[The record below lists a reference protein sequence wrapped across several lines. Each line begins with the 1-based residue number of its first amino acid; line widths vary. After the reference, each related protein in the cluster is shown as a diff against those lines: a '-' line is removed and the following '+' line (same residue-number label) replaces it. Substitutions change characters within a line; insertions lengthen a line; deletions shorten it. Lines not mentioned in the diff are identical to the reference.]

1 MALFKKLT
9 KEEKIQAKER
19 ERIHKEVI
27 KAENEYRK
35 EDKIPHEGAFVTLEH
50 INKIYDNHVQAV
62 YDFNLDIKPREF
74 IVFVGPSGC
83 GKSTTLRMI
92 AGLENITY
100 GNLFIN
106 GIYSNDLEP
115 KDRDIAMV
123 FQSYALYPHMSVFD
137 NMAFGL
143 KIRKH
148 KTLHVDNKLL
158 KEKLKVVISLEKELA
173 KKESELKE
181 VELKIKR
188 DSSLQTVFDGKIS
201 LLNNEIGELKDKLK
215 IANEEYMNVKTTPV
229 LTKDTDKIRRLNNDL
244 KFYKKSLAK
253 LEKQL
258 SKIELKSNLDSKEV
272 LIDELKKNISLAKEN
287 IERTE
292 KEIEYLENNDVVV
305 YKYKHLT
312 KREVREQVV
321 NAAKILDL
329 VDYLDRKPSALSG
342 GQCQRVALG
351 RAIVRNSKLF
361 LMDEPLSNL
370 DAKLRVQMRSEIVK
384 LHNQLQTTT
393 IYVTHDQTEAMTMA
407 SRIVV
412 MSKGYIQQI
421 GTPKEIYNHPAN
433 IFVASFIG
441 SPAMNIFDCEYDNG
455 KLHVSDDFIIEL
467 PSSFV
472 EAHDLFIK
480 DQIITLETKKGQ
492 LSKEI
497 DGYLKYQEQLA
508 NKEVKKVKSNIL
520 NNKDHYEYNK
530 LELQSIENKLI
541 KYYEYSKTNKH
552 NIKLGIRPEDI
563 VRLEDR
569 TAKHNLGKSFIS
581 SVIVPELL
589 GHEYYVHFNLGD
601 HELISKI
608 QGNDN
613 IQIGDKLELAFNMDF
628 LHLFDDVSTKLIK

>member
-215 IANEEYMNVKTTPV
+215 TANEEYMNVKTTPV

-361 LMDEPLSNL
+361 
-370 DAKLRVQMRSEIVK
+370 
-384 LHNQLQTTT
+384 
-393 IYVTHDQTEAMTMA
+393 
-407 SRIVV
+407 
-412 MSKGYIQQI
+412 
-421 GTPKEIYNHPAN
+421 
-433 IFVASFIG
+433 
-441 SPAMNIFDCEYDNG
+441 
-455 KLHVSDDFIIEL
+455 
-467 PSSFV
+467 
-472 EAHDLFIK
+472 
-480 DQIITLETKKGQ
+480 
-492 LSKEI
+492 
-497 DGYLKYQEQLA
+497 
-508 NKEVKKVKSNIL
+508 
-520 NNKDHYEYNK
+520 
-530 LELQSIENKLI
+530 
-541 KYYEYSKTNKH
+541 
-552 NIKLGIRPEDI
+552 
-563 VRLEDR
+563 
-569 TAKHNLGKSFIS
+569 
-581 SVIVPELL
+581 
-589 GHEYYVHFNLGD
+589 
-601 HELISKI
+601 
-608 QGNDN
+608 
-613 IQIGDKLELAFNMDF
+613 
-628 LHLFDDVSTKLIK
+628 